1 MAVIKRII
9 AREILDSRGFPT
21 IESIVVLDDDSVG
34 SFAAPSGIS
43 VGKHE
48 AIELRDGDVKRF
60 AGKGVLKAL
69 VNVHS
74 KLAPLL
80 IGKDAA
86 DQKNIDEIMIK
97 ADGTPNKGN
106 LGANSILSLS
116 IAAAKA
122 QAVSEKLSLYRYIAK
137 IVEKEQK
144 DLFII
149 PTPMFNILNGG
160 KHGGG
165 NIDFQEFLIVP
176 PKSSVYSKNL
186 QICTEIYYALKETI
200 VSHSGIPLLGDEG
213 GYAPTLFSN
222 SDAFKI
228 LEEAVIRAGY
238 KVGLDVFFSIDA
250 AASYFMK
257 SHAYKIKDRPVA
269 LSAAEFI
276 EYYLQLNEQY
286 HLLSIEDGLHED
298 DWASWQDLAEK
309 LGKETL
315 IIADDLV
322 TTNLERLKKAIE
334 KKACNGVI
342 IKPNQVGTLTETLEV
357 VKEAKKNNIKT
368 VVSHRSG
375 ETNDDFISDFAVGI
389 GSDYIKF
396 GAPARGER
404 VVKYNR
410 LLEIEHELS

>member
-1 MAVIKRII
+1 MANIKKII
-9 AREILDSRGFPT
+9 AREILDSRGWPT
-21 IESIVVLDDDSVG
+21 IESIVELDDGSVG
-34 SFAAPSGIS
+34 SFASPSGIS
-43 VGKHE
+43 IGKHE

-60 AGKGVLKAL
+60 TGKGVLKSL
-69 VNVHS
+69 MNVYS
-74 KLAPLL
+74 ELAPLL
-80 IGKDAA
+80 IGKNAA
-86 DQKNIDEIMIK
+86 NQKTIDETMID
-97 ADGTPNKGN
+97 ADGTPNKGK
-106 LGANSILSLS
+106 LGANTILSLS
-116 IAAAKA
+116 VAIARA
-122 QAVSEKLSLYRYIAK
+122 QAFSEKLPLYKYVNK
-137 IVEKEQK
+137 LMEKKEA

-165 NIDFQEFLIVP
+165 NIDFQEFLIIP
-176 PKSSVYSKNL
+176 PKSGIFSKNL
-186 QICTEIYYALKETI
+186 QIGTEIYYSLKETI
-200 VSHSGIPLLGDEG
+200 IAHSGIPLLGDEG

-238 KVGLDVFFSIDA
+238 KVGLDIFFSIDA

-257 SHAYKIKDRPVA
+257 NHAYKIKDHPVA
-269 LSAAEFI
+269 LSASEFI
-276 EYYLQLNEQY
+276 DYYLQLNEQY

-298 DWASWQDLAEK
+298 DWGSWQQLTEK

-322 TTNLERLKKAIE
+322 TTNLDRFKKAID

-342 IKPNQVGTLTETLEV
+342 VKLNQVGTLTETMEV
-357 VKEAKKNNIKT
+357 VKKAKEKDIKT
-368 VVSHRSG
+368 VVSNRSG
-375 ETNDDFISDFAVGI
+375 ETNDDFISDFAVGV
-389 GSDYIKF
+389 GADYIKF

-404 VVKYNR
+404 VSKYNR